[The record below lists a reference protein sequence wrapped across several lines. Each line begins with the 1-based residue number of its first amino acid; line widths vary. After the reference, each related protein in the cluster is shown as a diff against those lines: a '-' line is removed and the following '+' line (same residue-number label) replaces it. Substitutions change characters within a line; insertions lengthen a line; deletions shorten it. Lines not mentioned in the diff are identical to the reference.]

1 MNTYLKNLI
10 KFFRKKNLNKIFQY
24 LLFIICYSSNAVNA
38 ASDAPPFSLK
48 NTDFVVAIAFL
59 IFIGVLIY
67 FKVPKII
74 INLTKTENNLL
85 LVVEDSGIGIPKKI
99 KNKIFKPNF
108 STKNSNMGL
117 GLAIVKKIIV
127 DLGGTISFE
136 DKKEDGACFH
146 ITIPLL
152 KEKN

>member
-1 MNTYLKNLI
+1 MS
-10 KFFRKKNLNKIFQY
+10 KI
-24 LLFIICYSSNAVNA
+24 
-38 ASDAPPFSLK
+38 SLK
-48 NTDFVVAIAFL
+48 NILKKT
-59 IFIGVLIY
+59 
-67 FKVPKII
+67 FKKKSKTKSVKKKNIKKIKKQ
-74 INLTKTENNLL
+74 LK
-85 LVVEDSGIGIPKKI
+85 IPKKI